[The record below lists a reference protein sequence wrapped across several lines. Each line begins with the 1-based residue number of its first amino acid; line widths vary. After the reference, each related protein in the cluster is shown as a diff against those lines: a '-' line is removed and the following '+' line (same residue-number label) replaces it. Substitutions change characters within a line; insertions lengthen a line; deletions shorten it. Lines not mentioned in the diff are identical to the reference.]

1 MLNKE
6 SKHPIGSYCELNN
19 ITPVSNLVKGL
30 DFRKPEYRRETFMR
44 FYEFHLKYRAHP
56 GAVYFMFNYLRERF
70 NLTQEDM
77 LWLTY
82 INGVDQH
89 IVTTWELFSKFP
101 KFTSDADEM
110 QQYIMDNWKQLG
122 WDMDRRYVKTKFGE
136 ALKGYQ
142 KLIKE
147 NTKSNTQ
154 EEFWG
159 DLCATED
166 EHANFRACWDMVIN
180 NFPFFGRLSTF
191 SYLEYQRIIGLHL
204 DCDQLFLEDMSGSKS
219 HRNGLAVVLGR
230 DDMDWHDKINP
241 DFEGYR
247 PEHLDWLKAEGAKLL
262 DEAKIR
268 FQGRDFYRDVSYFT
282 LESTLCCYKSW
293 HRPNRRYPNV
303 YMDMFHDRI
312 KKAEEATNNE
322 KDFSLFWDARKKYL
336 PKELRLEDN
345 PQDCG
350 LKPDKQNHYRLTGQP
365 IMMHIDWDCFEND
378 FAKNQYTPLDN
389 HFFSLEASLG

>member
-6 SKHPIGSYCELNN
+6 SKHPIGSYCKLNG
-19 ITPVSNLVKGL
+19 IEPVTDLVAGV
-30 DFRKPEYRRETFMR
+30 DFRKPEYRRETFLR

-56 GAVYFMFNYLRERF
+56 GAVYFMFDYLRDEF

-77 LWLTY
+77 LWITY
-82 INGVDQH
+82 INGVSQH
-89 IVTTWELFSKFP
+89 VVTTWELFQKFP
-101 KFTSDADEM
+101 TFTSDADEM
-110 QQYIMDNWKQLG
+110 QAYIMDNWAQLG

-136 ALKGYQ
+136 ALKSYQ
-142 KLIKE
+142 QLVLAEGK
-147 NTKSNTQ
+147 TQ
-154 EEFWG
+154 EEFWAK
-159 DLCATED
+159 LCSSED
-166 EHANFRACWDMVIN
+166 EYENFRTCWDMVSK
-180 NFPFFGRLSTF
+180 NFAFFGRLSTF
-191 SYLEYQRIIGLHL
+191 SYLEYQRIIGLNL
-204 DCDQLFLEDMSGSKS
+204 DCDELFLEDMSGSKS

-241 DFEGYR
+241 DFEGYL
-247 PEHLDWLKAEGAKLL
+247 PEHIEWLKDEGAKLL
-262 DEAKIR
+262 AEAKER
-268 FQGRDFYRDVSYFT
+268 FKDNPDINQRDVSYFT

-312 KKAEEATNNE
+312 RKAEEATRNE
-322 KDFSLFWDARKKYL
+322 KDYSLFWNARKKYL
-336 PKELRLEDN
+336 PEALRLEDN

-378 FAKNQYTPLDN
+378 FAKNQFALDV
-389 HFFSLEASLG
+389 